1 LKKHIYFLLIF
12 CLYNSAVSAQ
22 FKINQV
28 TVEYEKGNSPTI
40 DVKLPRFSWQLVA
53 DTGKRG
59 ILQTAYAI
67 KIDTGN
73 KTVWESG
80 KISSSD
86 ALGIRYAGKPLEPN
100 KQYNYELQV
109 WDNNGKRQTAS
120 GNFFTALLDQSEAA
134 WSGAEWIGG
143 NENDLV
149 FYSHYISVYKISYQ
163 IQIAEGSDKA
173 AFLFGGNDSRLMD
186 KNLSIQGV
194 QNQKNESFIALELD
208 LQPLNAKDGKAFFRI
223 YRSGYAQTDL
233 MDKPFTSI
241 EIPLSLINNTNKHQA
256 HQLFIEGNFGVFTIY
271 LNGTSSENRITP
283 FNPNAPR
290 FVAQGLNLNP
300 VGVGNNFISYPMLAD
315 IGFWIKSGQKAK
327 FSNLEIRNFR
337 SPSNLLFGGF
347 FTESNQIKGMFG
359 NDLEYDSGT
368 YSLEGSSTGKLLMAD
383 PSKNGTPMLR
393 TVFKTENKEIKQAR
407 LYVTARGIY
416 EIYANGKRIGQDYFN
431 PGLTQYN
438 KHHPY
443 QVYSL
448 DLVSGRENAIGAL
461 LAEGWWSGNITYSGE
476 NWNYFGDRQSL
487 LAKLIIDYKD
497 GTSQIV
503 TTQTDTWKI
512 THDGPIRY
520 GSFFQGEVYDAS
532 KEVFFE
538 GWATP
543 DYDDRGWK
551 TAEKVPLAGSAFMDP
566 VTNPASGEIIRD
578 YDKMKLIYHQGQNP
592 SIVKEIS
599 PISVE
604 EVRPG
609 VFVYD
614 MGQNMVGFPQVKL
627 TESTAGQK
635 ITLRYAEVRYPDLPE
650 HRGQEGTIMLENIRA
665 ALTQD
670 IFYAK
675 GGPETIQPRFTFH
688 GFRFLEITGITT
700 PPPLDQV
707 KGMVISS
714 INEITASYVTSN
726 PLVNK
731 LWENITWSMRGNF
744 LSIPT
749 DTPARNERMGWS
761 GDINV
766 FSRTATYMADA
777 HLFLK
782 RHLLAMRDIQRPDG
796 RFPDVAPVGGGFGGT
811 LWGTAGIIVPWEA
824 YLQYGDIQMLE
835 EHYSAMQAYMAY
847 LDSKVD
853 PQGILNEGPLGDWL
867 SPDNLKN
874 DNSLFW
880 TAYQIRCLEI
890 MSEVASLLKDDRAA
904 KSYKDAKAERKEIF
918 NRIYLDATNGHTLKS
933 DVVSATTLPPGVNPT
948 ADSAPKTK
956 LVDTQGSYAVAL
968 DMGAVDETVRPLVL
982 NKLVE
987 AITRENKD
995 DEGNTR
1001 PPYSLMTGFIGTA
1014 SVGTAL
1020 SEGEKHE
1027 IMYRLLQQ
1035 TSYPSWLYSVVNG
1048 ATTIWER
1055 LNSYT
1060 VENGFGGN
1068 NSMNSFNH
1076 YSFGAV
1082 GAWMINYSVGITR
1095 DPNFPGFKQFVL
1107 QPKPDPDGVMTFAKG
1122 QYDSRY
1128 GRITSEWKKENGK
1141 IVYHFEVPANTIA
1154 TLILEAKNLE
1164 NISEGS
1170 KPISKSKGVK
1180 LLEQKD
1186 DKFIFQL
1193 HSGSYTIS
1201 VN

>member
-12 CLYNSAVSAQ
+12 CLFSSTVSAQ
-22 FKINQV
+22 FKIKQV

-53 DTGKRG
+53 DTGKRA

-163 IQIAEGSDKA
+163 IQIAEGSGKA

-186 KNLSIQGV
+186 KNLNIQGV

-208 LQPLNAKDGKAFFRI
+208 LQPLNAKDGKAFFHI

-241 EIPLSLINNTNKHQA
+241 EIPLSLINNTNKHQS
-256 HQLFIEGNFGVFTIY
+256 HQLFIEVNFGVFTIY

-347 FTESNQIKGMFG
+347 STESNRIKGMFG
-359 NDLEYDSGT
+359 NDLEYNSGT
-368 YSLEGSSTGKLLMAD
+368 YYLEGSSTGKLLMAD

-416 EIYANGKRIGQDYFN
+416 EIYANAKRIGQDYFN
-431 PGLTQYN
+431 PGLTQYD

-448 DLVSGRENAIGAL
+448 DLIQGQENAIGAL

-487 LAKLIIDYKD
+487 LAKLVIDYQD

-503 TTQTDTWKI
+503 TTQPESWKI

-520 GSFFQGEVYDAS
+520 GSFFQGEVYDARR
-532 KEVFFE
+532 EALYE
-538 GWATP
+538 GWSTP
-543 DYDDRGWK
+543 NFNDQKWQP
-551 TAEKVPLAGSAFMDP
+551 AEKANLAGSAFMDP
-566 VTNPASGEIIRD
+566 TSNPESGEIIRS
-578 YDKMKLIYHQGQNP
+578 YDNMKLIFHQGQNP
-592 SIVKEIS
+592 SIVKELY

-614 MGQNMVGFPQVKL
+614 MGQNMVGFPKITL
-627 TESTAGQK
+627 KNTKAGEK

-650 HRGQEGTIMLENIRA
+650 HKGMEGTIMLENIRA

-670 IFYAK
+670 IYITK
-675 GGPETIQPRFTFH
+675 GGTETIQPRFTFH
-688 GFRFLEITGITT
+688 GYRFLEITGI
-700 PPPLDQV
+700 PQPVPLDQV
-707 KGMVISS
+707 KGLVISS
-714 INEITASYVTSN
+714 IDELTANYQTSN

-811 LWGTAGIIVPWEA
+811 LWGSAGITVPWET
-824 YLQYGDIQMLE
+824 YLQYGDLELLE
-835 EHYSAMQAYMAY
+835 EHYPAMEAYMTY
-847 LDSKVD
+847 LDSKID
-853 PQGILNEGPLGDWL
+853 AQGILSESSLGDWL

-880 TAYQIRCLEI
+880 NAYHIRCLEI
-890 MSEVASLLKDDRAA
+890 MSEVASLLNRETAA
-904 KSYKDAKAERKEIF
+904 NNYKIAKTQRMELF
-918 NRIYLDATNGHTLKS
+918 NRVYINPVSGHTLKLNA
-933 DVVSATTLPPGVNPT
+933 ATATMLPP
-948 ADSAPKTK
+948 SASPSPDTPANTN
-956 LVDTQGSYAVAL
+956 LIDTQASYAVAL
-968 DMGAVDETVRPLVL
+968 DMGSVDESIRPKVL
-982 NKLVE
+982 ANLIGSIE
-987 AITRENKD
+987 RENKD
-995 DEGNTR
+995 DEGIIR

-1014 SVGTAL
+1014 SIGTAL
-1020 SEGEKHE
+1020 SEGGKHE
-1027 IMYRLLQQ
+1027 VMYRLLQQ

-1082 GAWMINYSVGITR
+1082 GAWMINYSLGITR
-1095 DPNFPGFKQFVL
+1095 DEKHPGFKHFVL
-1107 QPKPDPDGVMTFAKG
+1107 QPNPDPDGVMTFAKG
-1122 QYDSRY
+1122 YYDSNY
-1128 GRITSEWKKENGK
+1128 GKIVSEWKKADGK
-1141 IVYHFEVPANTIA
+1141 THYHFEVPANTTA
-1154 TLILEAKNLE
+1154 TLILAAED
-1164 NISEGS
+1164 IRTITEGG
-1170 KPISKSKGVK
+1170 KPITKAQGVK
-1180 LLEQKD
+1180 LLDQKNGNI
-1186 DKFIFQL
+1186 IFNLQ
-1193 HSGSYTIS
+1193 SGKYYIITP
-1201 VN
+1201 